1 MASSQEQG
9 FKKHHYLIVVLN
21 IATPSQVALV
31 VKTLPISV
39 GDVTD
44 TGLIPEL
51 GRSPGE
57 GQGTPVLLPGGSHG
71 QRSLV
76 AYSLY
81 SHKESNATEPLN

>member
-31 VKTLPISV
+31 VKTLPTSV

-57 GQGTPVLLPGGSHG
+57 GNGNPLQ
-71 QRSLV
+71 
-76 AYSLY
+76 YS
-81 SHKESNATEPLN
+81 